1 MIKLILIPQTSQ
13 IFRSP
18 QFQKKTLNTNTEND
32 LNEVNYLRA
41 LNESGYA
48 LRLAWKHLDVRK
60 LIEVSVING
69 NFKYHPE
76 LAKAFISKIDNL
88 CNSALQDSLIYK
100 ELNFFFKKLLE
111 NNNLEDS
118 LTLENSERI
127 KYRAKQVEQMLENTK
142 PTNLLDV
149 GCGDG
154 AITNEVM
161 NTLGLSA
168 SNVIGLEILPRSEA
182 VKSFNVQMYDGKVF
196 PLPDNSQDLITI
208 FSVLHHADNPEDL
221 IKESFRVLK
230 PNASVLV
237 REFDVCTPELQIF
250 NLVMDHMYYFVYL
263 PYPEMPIPGNY
274 LSEKEWTDT
283 FLNVGFVLD
292 RSINTEPNNPYK
304 PIMMK
309 FKKPK

>member
-1 MIKLILIPQTSQ
+1 MIKLTITPQ
-13 IFRSP
+13 IFKS
-18 QFQKKTLNTNTEND
+18 QGFQQNTLKTNTENE
-32 LNEVNYLRA
+32 LNEVNYLRS
-41 LNESGYA
+41 LNEPGYA
-48 LRLAWKHLDVRK
+48 LQLAWKHSEVRK
-60 LIEVSVING
+60 LIEISILNG

-88 CNSALQDSLIYK
+88 CSSGLSDSLIYK
-100 ELNFFFKKLLE
+100 ELNFFFNKLLE
-111 NNNLEDS
+111 NNNLDDS

-127 KYRAKQVEQMLENTK
+127 KYRAKQAEQMLKNTK

-161 NTLGLSA
+161 NTLGLSGD
-168 SNVIGLEILPRSEA
+168 NVIGLEILPRSEA
-182 VKSFNVQMYDGKVF
+182 VKSFNIQMYDGKIF

-283 FLNVGFVLD
+283 FLNAGFILD
-292 RSINTEPNNPYK
+292 SSINMEPNNPYK

-309 FKKPK
+309 FIKPIK